1 MLLLGFEMEETGVGW
16 RRVRR
21 GVWRVLRAG
30 VGVAAGLR
38 RGRREGRGSQSSL
51 ERRRKR
57 RPLRWRRRRTP

>member
-21 GVWRVLRAG
+21 GVSRILRAG

-38 RGRREGRGSQSSL
+38 RGRREGRGSQSFL
-51 ERRRKR
+51 ERMRTR
-57 RPLRWRRRRTP
+57 RPLRWRRRTP